1 MNSYLFKLLP
11 KLLFVLLSFFQ
22 IILVTGQT
30 FQIKGRILDA
40 DTKEFLD
47 GVSVTLRGTAFGEI
61 STKGGN
67 FMLNQ
72 VVGDKYT
79 LALNLPGYNKFEQ
92 NLNLKE
98 DLDLGDLYMV
108 KFGAEGSGAAL
119 QKTIRAN
126 NITNLFNDR
135 PNMIGGNMVYGIPP
149 EPKKLEGNNYLDLKW
164 NSASLLLYRDQQV
177 LEGFRVRY
185 NIVSNMFELM
195 EPENNLVSVMPGLRI
210 QNFVWVDSTY
220 KVPRYFVN
228 GMDFK
233 DEGAPI
239 AGFFEVLVD
248 GELPLMRRT
257 MAVFKE
263 SNYNSALMVG
273 NRNDQIIKR
282 NVYYYLKG
290 QDVIEVPKGRKK
302 IFALFGDQAE
312 EMANYT
318 NDNSIDLK
326 EPSGLFQLFTYYNSK
341 FPGFRPIMTQLLDDT
356 DTN

>member
-1 MNSYLFKLLP
+1 MNHLKSLIFLRVLFIP
-11 KLLFVLLSFFQ
+11 VFTFLSFA
-22 IILVTGQT
+22 VAAQT
-30 FQIKGRILDA
+30 FQIKGRVVDSES
-40 DTKEFLD
+40 KEYLD
-47 GVSVTLRGTAFGEI
+47 GVSVTLRGTAFGEV
-61 STKGGN
+61 SSSGGN
-67 FMLNQ
+67 FTIEKVL
-72 VVGDKYT
+72 GDKY
-79 LALNLPGYNKFEQ
+79 NLILSFPGYNKLEKVVR
-92 NLNLKE
+92 LSE
-98 DLDLGDLYMV
+98 DIDLGDLYLV

-135 PNMIGGNMVYGIPP
+135 PNMIGNTVYGIAP
-149 EPKKLEGNNYLDLKW
+149 EAKKVEGNNYLDQKW
-164 NSASLLLYRDQQV
+164 NTASLLLYRDQEL

-185 NIVSNMFELM
+185 NIISNMFEIM

-233 DEGAPI
+233 DEGSPI

-263 SNYNSALMVG
+263 SNYNTALMVG

-282 NVYYYLKG
+282 NVYYFLEGK
-290 QDVIEVPKGRKK
+290 DVIQMPTSRKK
-302 IFALFGDQAE
+302 IFAVFGDQAE
-312 EMANYT
+312 DMSDYAEKNG
-318 NDNSIDLK
+318 IDLK
-326 EPSGLFQLFTYYNSK
+326 DPSGLFKLFTHYNSQ
-341 FPGFRPIMTQLLDDT
+341 FPGFRPIMSQLLDE
-356 DTN
+356 TN